1 MLYRRKHLKT
11 LTDRIREERKFIQVI
26 SGPRQA
32 GKSTMVRQLVDD
44 LTVPYHFVSTEES
57 GSFDTIWITQQWE
70 TARIMLG
77 RSAAGE
83 LVLVLDEIQK
93 INNWSE
99 AVKSQWDRDTRERIN
114 IKVILLGSSRL
125 LLQKGLTESLAG
137 RFELIFME
145 HWSYPEMRDAFGFS
159 LDQYIWFGGYPGG
172 ASLIPDENRWKEYI
186 RYSIIEATISR
197 DILLLTRVDKPAL
210 LRKLFEL
217 GCRYSGQVLSYNKML
232 GQLTDAGNTTTL
244 SHYLELLSTGGM
256 LTGLEKYSG
265 SMIRQKSSSPKFQVL
280 NTGLISAQQGYNLP
294 DALHAADF
302 WGRMVESTA
311 GACLANMIRS
321 TGIRLYYWR
330 EGNYEVD
337 FILEYR
343 NKVLAIEVKS
353 GVSYKTPGIKEFSAR
368 YNPDKV
374 LLVSPS
380 GLALEEF
387 LSINPR
393 DLF

>member
-1 MLYRRKHLKT
+1 MSYQRKHLKT
-11 LTDRIREERKFIQVI
+11 LTKRILEKRKFIQVV
-26 SGPRQA
+26 SGPRQV
-32 GKSTMVRQLVDD
+32 GKSTIARQLVDG

-83 LVLVLDEIQK
+83 LVLILDEIQK
-93 INNWSE
+93 IKNWSE
-99 AVKSQWDRDTRERIN
+99 AVKAQWDRDTRQGLN

-125 LLQKGLTESLAG
+125 LLQEGLTESLAG
-137 RFELIFME
+137 RFEIIFLE
-145 HWSYPEMRDAFGFS
+145 HWSYPEMKDAFGFS
-159 LDQYIWFGGYPGG
+159 LDQFIWFGGYPGG

-210 LRKLFEL
+210 LRRLFEL

-244 SHYLELLSTGGM
+244 SHYLDLLTTAGM
-256 LTGLEKYSG
+256 LSGLEKYSG

-280 NTGLISAQQGYNLP
+280 NTGLISAQQNNTISDVRHEAG
-294 DALHAADF
+294 F

-311 GACLANMIRS
+311 GAYLANMTRS
-321 TGIRLYYWR
+321 EGIGLYYWR
-330 EGNYEVD
+330 EGNAEVD
-337 FILEYR
+337 FILVHK

-353 GVSYKTPGIKEFSAR
+353 GASYKTPGIHEFSSK
-368 YNPDKV
+368 YHPDKV
-374 LLVSPS
+374 ILVGPS
-380 GLALEEF
+380 GLAIEEF
-387 LSINPR
+387 LSIPLP

>member
-1 MLYRRKHLKT
+1 
-11 LTDRIREERKFIQVI
+11 
-26 SGPRQA
+26 
-32 GKSTMVRQLVDD
+32 MVRQLVDK

-93 INNWSE
+93 IKNWSE
-99 AVKSQWDRDTRERIN
+99 GVKSQWDRDTREGTN

-125 LLQKGLTESLAG
+125 LLQEGLTESLAG
-137 RFELIFME
+137 RFEMIFME
-145 HWSYPEMRDAFGFS
+145 HWSYPEMRDAFGFT

-172 ASLIPDENRWKEYI
+172 ASLVADENRWKEYI

-210 LRKLFEL
+210 LRRLFEL

-244 SHYLELLSTGGM
+244 SHYLELLSTAGM

-265 SMIRQKSSSPKFQVL
+265 SVIRQKSSSPKFQVL
-280 NTGLISAQQGYNLP
+280 NTGLISAQQGYT
-294 DALHAADF
+294 LHDMRHDTDF
-302 WGRMVESTA
+302 RGRMVESTA
-311 GACLANMIRS
+311 GAFLSNMTRS
-321 TGIRLYYWR
+321 EGIRLYYWR

-343 NKVLAIEVKS
+343 NKMLAIEVKS
-353 GVSYKTPGIKEFSAR
+353 GFSDKTPGIKEFSAR
-368 YNPDKV
+368 YHPDKV
-374 LLVSPS
+374 YLAGPS